1 MPIPFES
8 NCFNRKRLSVLRLR
22 RGKKYDEVMTSKVVM
37 TEKEQITKLTDAL
50 VLINDLCLDYDGF
63 ETVDG
68 LKSLI
73 DDIRNITIE
82 TLKGAR

>member
-1 MPIPFES
+1 
-8 NCFNRKRLSVLRLR
+8 
-22 RGKKYDEVMTSKVVM
+22 MTSKVVM